1 MLQDE
6 PGVFLRIPNPCSQG
20 SMMPPDSAAFPLLD
34 LCNFGKLSPC
44 GQGQV
49 ERQAAENRSPKK
61 ELLGNV
67 AKKAVPASPA
77 NDSYIALG
85 APSWPLVSTQG
96 CAAMACLPA
105 L

>member
-1 MLQDE
+1 MLSGEHDATR
-6 PGVFLRIPNPCSQG
+6 FCC
-20 SMMPPDSAAFPLLD
+20 FPFVGPLQLTVG
-34 LCNFGKLSPC
+34 NVSPC

-49 ERQAAENRSPKK
+49 ERQAAENRSPHK